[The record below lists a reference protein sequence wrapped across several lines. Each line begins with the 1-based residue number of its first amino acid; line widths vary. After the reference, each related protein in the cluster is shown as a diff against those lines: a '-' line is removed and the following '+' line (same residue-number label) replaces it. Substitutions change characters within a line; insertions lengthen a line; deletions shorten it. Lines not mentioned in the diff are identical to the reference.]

1 LPTVESLATDPY
13 PERLADAIRRILYEP
28 RLAASLVHAAR
39 ERVRALFSLDAVC
52 DQYLAVYRQ
61 VLTNG
66 LQGGTISA
74 WERPRDD

>member
-1 LPTVESLATDPY
+1 
-13 PERLADAIRRILYEP
+13 
-28 RLAASLVHAAR
+28 
-39 ERVRALFSLDAVC
+39 VC